1 MPQILVDAG
10 RFQGLASTCCAFQ
23 TIIYAK
29 GATGSHFILWCLLR
43 WDIAGFKMESRV
55 GITLTNLYT
64 QQTWINF
71 KTTKNVFQRITFILI
86 NVSSCWHLKHVSKW
100 EADMVSNITPDQMYF
115 ELMLSIK
122 VIERVA
128 ENLKQSS
135 MVNSCLSK
143 SPFTRKS
150 SPLAWTLS
158 LTRCQYIHILQAS
171 DFHSWYT
178 PLTSARGRRALSEE
192 TWSWRACRNH
202 LSRMSQ
208 DTSDSHIY

>member
-23 TIIYAK
+23 TIIYPK
-29 GATGSHFILWCLLR
+29 GATGSHFNLWCLLR
-43 WDIAGFKMESRV
+43 WDIAGFKTESRV
-55 GITLTNLYT
+55 GTTLTNLYT

-71 KTTKNVFQRITFILI
+71 KPTKKVFQRITFILI
-86 NVSSCWHLKHVSKW
+86 IVSSCWHLKHVSKRGDDI
-100 EADMVSNITPDQMYF
+100 ASNITPDQMYF
-115 ELMLSIK
+115 EFMLSIK

-128 ENLKQSS
+128 ENLKQPC

-158 LTRCQYIHILQAS
+158 LTPCQYIHILQA
-171 DFHSWYT
+171 
-178 PLTSARGRRALSEE
+178 G
-192 TWSWRACRNH
+192 
-202 LSRMSQ
+202 
-208 DTSDSHIY
+208 DSHS